1 MKRENAWLEIFKIRK
16 NFVNPNANTSVTEI
30 FLLFSNNIMKVL
42 LL

>member
-1 MKRENAWLEIFKIRK
+1 MKRENACLEIFKIK

-42 LL
+42 SL